1 MAAMLRDELRTTAE
15 LAMLELDDTEAL
27 EQAVLEML
35 TYFSKMME
43 MNVDDLAPTTHA
55 LVTGNR
61 VRPDDVSASEV
72 VDELVDKAPRREDRF
87 FRIPSVL

>member
-27 EQAVLEML
+27 EQAVSEML
-35 TYFSKMME
+35 TYFSQMRE
-43 MNVDDLAPTTHA
+43 MDIDGLAPTTHA

-61 VRPDDVSASEV
+61 VRTDDVSASGV
-72 VDELVDKAPRREDRF
+72 VDELVEKAPRREDRF